1 MRKTSSA
8 MRLDFGEDARSTRG
22 WNLGKPMGLFENID
36 DIQKLVQLVLGLLA
50 AIALIYFIY
59 IETLNPDLV
68 ITDRS
73 FWVLVVLAASALGLT
88 ELLEFVGMRG
98 GGGGDNDG

>member
-1 MRKTSSA
+1 
-8 MRLDFGEDARSTRG
+8 
-22 WNLGKPMGLFENID
+22 MGLFDDID
-36 DIQKLVQLVLGLLA
+36 DVQKLVQLVLGLLA

-68 ITDRS
+68 ISDRS

-88 ELLEFVGMRG
+88 ELIEFVGVRS
-98 GGGGDNDG
+98 GGGDGGDSDD